1 MDIEDNNFY
10 ALYMFYKKDLNYCL
24 SKKNISNLNGISKI
38 KESINSIILNN
49 ESFINDMLSA
59 QSYIDK
65 INDIEKV
72 VFNTVKQKANRKIKI

>member
-1 MDIEDNNFY
+1 MKKISVLILSLGILASNQVY
-10 ALYMFYKKDLNYCL
+10 A
-24 SKKNISNLNGISKI
+24 
-38 KESINSIILNN
+38 N

-72 VFNTVKQKANRKIKI
+72 VFNTIKWI